1 MKFLFVVNSSC
12 FFKSHF
18 LHLALAVKSKGH
30 DIYIAAGDDK
40 QRKYFESLG
49 FGFDL
54 LPMSRSGKNIF
65 SELVTLNA
73 IRKIFSK
80 YRPDYVHA
88 FTIKPV
94 LYGGVVNKVLL
105 NFRPKKMVFSVT
117 GLGSASMSDNIGG
130 KLLWK
135 ILKLVYKFIFS
146 AKNTSVI
153 FENSDDQN
161 LFLRFNVVKE
171 NSYIVNG
178 AGVDVNEFSPS
189 SDKPN
194 PVKVILVAR
203 LLKDKGVRE
212 FIDAGC
218 ILNEKKVPV
227 ELLLVGA
234 TDLDNPSSMTDD
246 EIDLASTSG
255 NVQVLGFKTDVA
267 ECYRNANIACLPSY
281 REGLPKSLIEAASC
295 GLPIITT
302 DVPGCR
308 QMVHGG
314 ENGILVPVK
323 DSVSLAQAIET
334 LVNNADMRINMGI
347 RSREIAEHK
356 YSKETIISSFF
367 CIYDLDEDSCHE
379 L

>member
-1 MKFLFVVNSSC
+1 MK
-12 FFKSHF
+12 
-18 LHLALAVKSKGH
+18 
-30 DIYIAAGDDK
+30 
-40 QRKYFESLG
+40 
-49 FGFDL
+49 
-54 LPMSRSGKNIF
+54 
-65 SELVTLNA
+65 
-73 IRKIFSK
+73 
-80 YRPDYVHA
+80 
-88 FTIKPV
+88 
-94 LYGGVVNKVLL
+94 
-105 NFRPKKMVFSVT
+105 
-117 GLGSASMSDNIGG
+117 
-130 KLLWK
+130 
-135 ILKLVYKFIFS
+135 
-146 AKNTSVI
+146 
-153 FENSDDQN
+153 
-161 LFLRFNVVKE
+161 
-171 NSYIVNG
+171 
-178 AGVDVNEFSPS
+178 
-189 SDKPN
+189 
-194 PVKVILVAR
+194 
-203 LLKDKGVRE
+203 
-212 FIDAGC
+212 
-218 ILNEKKVPV
+218 KKVPV